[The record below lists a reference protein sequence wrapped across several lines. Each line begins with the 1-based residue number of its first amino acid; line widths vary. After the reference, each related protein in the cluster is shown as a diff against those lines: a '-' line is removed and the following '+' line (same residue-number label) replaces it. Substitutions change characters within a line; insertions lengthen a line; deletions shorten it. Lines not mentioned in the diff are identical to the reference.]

1 MRVLCTTTHRF
12 EDIAAKEIESFGGK
26 VIDILKGK
34 IIADGF
40 NEEDIVSMN
49 FSSRTIHR
57 ICILLAHQKFSDIEE
72 IYRIA
77 KNLDY
82 TQWLSPDKTFEV
94 RTNREGEHDF
104 TSMDVN
110 RYVGQAVIESYMEDT
125 GHRLKVN
132 LEEPD
137 VSIKCWVQNDYFLIG
152 IDTTGDSLHQR
163 DYRVYQHHAP
173 LRSTIAAAMI
183 MWSGWKKNKMLCD
196 PFCGSG
202 TILIEAAHFAK
213 KFPPNIRRNEFL
225 YKNLKVFQNVDVEEV
240 REKLLKK
247 VKETKAKIYGVD
259 VSPKHIEGCRKCI
272 IAADV
277 GNLVRCRVDNALNAW
292 EVETADYIITNPP
305 YGIRSSSLKKTIQL
319 YRNFAERLLN
329 MEDKIFVV
337 ITPHRT
343 FEYYFENFEKKF
355 VKYGDLDVFAY
366 KIKI

>member
-1 MRVLCTTTHRF
+1 MKVLCTTIHGF
-12 EDIAAKEIESFGGK
+12 EDIAAKEIESFGGN
-26 VIDILKGK
+26 VIEILKGK
-34 IIADGF
+34 IIADGL

-49 FSSRTIHR
+49 FSSRTLHR
-57 ICILLAHQKFSDIEE
+57 VCILLAHQRFSDIEE
-72 IYRIA
+72 IYKIA
-77 KNLDY
+77 RELDY
-82 TQWLSPDKTFEV
+82 TEWLSSDRTFEV
-94 RTNREGEHDF
+94 RTNREGEHNF

-110 RYVGQAVIESYMEDT
+110 RYVGQAVIESYLEDT

-137 VSIKCWVQNDYFLIG
+137 VSIKCWVHNDYFLIG
-152 IDTTGDSLHQR
+152 IDTTGDSLHRR

-173 LRSTIAAAMI
+173 LKSTIAAAMI
-183 MWSGWKKNKMLCD
+183 MWSGWQKNKILCD

-202 TILIEAAHFAK
+202 TILIEGAYIAK
-213 KFPPNIRRNEFL
+213 NFPPNIGRDKFL
-225 YKNLKVFQNVDVEEV
+225 YRNLKIFHDVEVEDV

-247 VKETKAKIYGVD
+247 VRETKAKIYGVD
-259 VSPKHIEGCRKCI
+259 ISPKHIEGCKKCI
-272 IAADV
+272 EAA
-277 GNLVRCRVDNALNAW
+277 GVRDSVKCRVDNALTAW

-319 YRNFAERLLN
+319 YKDFAERLLN

-355 VKYGDLDVFAY
+355 VKYGDLDVFVY